1 MTGRDET
8 VTSRRDWSK
17 RILDYLR
24 ENRPISTAELMEKLR
39 VPLEKKRTFYRAVGD
54 LKHLGLVEGEAVLR
68 LAGMDVEEVKATVGP
83 RAIRITVPLKREVA
97 KKVLNKRPF
106 IKRAI
111 TVRKG
116 VAYDLLKGLGL
127 LENEEEGV

>member
-1 MTGRDET
+1 

-24 ENRPISTAELMEKLR
+24 ENEPISPAELMEKLR
-39 VPLEKKRTFYRAVGD
+39 VALKEKRTFYRAVGD
-54 LKHLGLVEGEAVLR
+54 LKYLGLVEGENILR
-68 LAGMDVEEVKATVGP
+68 LAGMDVEEARFTVGP
-83 RAIRITVPLKREVA
+83 RAIRITVPLKKELAR
-97 KKVLNKRPF
+97 KVLEKRPF

-116 VAYDLLKGLGL
+116 VAYDLLRELGFL
-127 LENEEEGV
+127 KEDKEK